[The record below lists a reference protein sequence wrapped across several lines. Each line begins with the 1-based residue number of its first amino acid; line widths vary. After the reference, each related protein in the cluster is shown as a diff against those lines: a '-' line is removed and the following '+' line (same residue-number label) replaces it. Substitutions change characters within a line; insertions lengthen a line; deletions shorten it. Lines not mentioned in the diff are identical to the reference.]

1 MPNESVLVIED
12 EENLVEALRYNL
24 EREGYQVQACLDGA
38 DGLGVARASKPD
50 LIILDLMLPSM
61 DGLEIC
67 RILRRE
73 SDVPIL
79 FLTAKGEEI
88 DKVVGLELG
97 ADDYVTKPFS
107 MREMIARVKG
117 MLRRSQANA
126 GNGWDKSAHRLIQA
140 GDLELDLDRHSA
152 SLRGEPLTLKPRE
165 FDLLAL
171 LASNQGR
178 ALTRDQILERVWGHD
193 YFGETRTVDVHI
205 RWLREKI
212 QSYPHCP
219 QRIITIRGVGYRFE
233 A

>member
-12 EENLVEALRYNL
+12 EENLVEVLRYNL
-24 EREGYQVQACLDGA
+24 EREGYQVEACLDGA
-38 DGLGVARASKPD
+38 EGLDSARVSHPD
-50 LIILDLMLPSM
+50 IIILDVMLPGL
-61 DGLEIC
+61 DGFEIC

-79 FLTAKGEEI
+79 FLTARGEEI

-107 MREMIARVKG
+107 VREVVARVKG
-117 MLRRSQANA
+117 MLRRSRPGPREGPA
-126 GNGWDKSAHRLIQA
+126 DLDHRVIRA
-140 GDLELDLDRHSA
+140 GDLELDLDGHSVT
-152 SLRGEPLTLKPRE
+152 LKGEPLGLKPRE
-165 FDLLAL
+165 FDLLAM
-171 LASNQGR
+171 LASNRGR
-178 ALTRDQILERVWGHD
+178 ALTRDQMLEQVWGHD
-193 YFGETRTVDVHI
+193 YYGDTRTVDVHI

-212 QSYPHCP
+212 QHYPQAP